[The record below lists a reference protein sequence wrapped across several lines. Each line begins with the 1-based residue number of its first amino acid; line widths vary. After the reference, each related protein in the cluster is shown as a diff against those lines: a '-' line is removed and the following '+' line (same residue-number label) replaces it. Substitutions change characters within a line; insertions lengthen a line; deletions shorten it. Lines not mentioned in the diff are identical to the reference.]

1 MSTINNSLAVQERV
15 VFVENNRNDLSFN
28 TLETF
33 GYGIEFD
40 GMGCLHLQTTIENLL
55 AVDEIRPASEEKGC
69 PSGTGS
75 IGTACCPSTLIS
87 CERVNGVPHA
97 WLDREEKP

>member
-1 MSTINNSLAVQERV
+1 MEHHSYHRCQTMSTINNSLAVQERV

-40 GMGCLHLQTTIENLL
+40 GE
-55 AVDEIRPASEEKGC
+55 
-69 PSGTGS
+69 
-75 IGTACCPSTLIS
+75 TLNTF
-87 CERVNGVPHA
+87 EPQ
-97 WLDREEKP
+97 